1 MHEYHEVKKRVAEER
16 TKEEG
21 KEILVEVEEHPGG
34 RACEEETP
42 LGKFVRF
49 LEPVLFAF
57 AIEFVLIGAAQQ
69 IVN

>member
-21 KEILVEVEEHPGG
+21 TEILVEVEEHPGG
-34 RACEEETP
+34 QACEEETP
-42 LGKFVRF
+42 LGNFVRF

-57 AIEFVLIGAAQQ
+57 AIEFVLIGAVQQ